1 MDAAF
6 MSFQRNIGLA
16 RGMDAAFM
24 SFQRN
29 IGLARGMDAA
39 FMSFQRKVGL
49 AFVDHETAAI
59 VAGLDS
65 WCSCV
70 P

>member
-1 MDAAF
+1 
-6 MSFQRNIGLA
+6 
-16 RGMDAAFM
+16 MDAAFM

-59 VAGLDS
+59 VTGLDS

>member
-1 MDAAF
+1 
-6 MSFQRNIGLA
+6 
-16 RGMDAAFM
+16 MDAAFM

-49 AFVDHETAAI
+49 ALSITRRPLSWLAWIPGAPAFPEHSRDH
-59 VAGLDS
+59 
-65 WCSCV
+65 
-70 P
+70 